1 MFRYE
6 KHGILFF
13 PFAYNGCLS
22 VDCHIEVSLCNRR
35 APTSIIASVIASA
48 IGQSV
53 IAIKKPS
60 LQKQGRLYGE
70 EF

>member
-13 PFAYNGCLS
+13 PFAYNDCLS

-35 APTSIIASVIASA
+35 VPTSIIASVIAFV
-48 IGQSV
+48 IGYQ
-53 IAIKKPS
+53 
-60 LQKQGRLYGE
+60 
-70 EF
+70 